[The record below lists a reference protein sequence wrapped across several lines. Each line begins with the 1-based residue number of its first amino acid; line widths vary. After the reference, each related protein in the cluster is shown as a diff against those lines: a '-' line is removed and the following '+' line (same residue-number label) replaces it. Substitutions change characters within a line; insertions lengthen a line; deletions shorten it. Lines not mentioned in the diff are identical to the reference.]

1 MDWQQA
7 IERQRG
13 ALVRIVAA
21 LFAMTGL
28 VEGNTISRLPRPLYR
43 AVLRI
48 LYPAESAVRRLI
60 IVVARGL
67 QVRLPASRP
76 VPPGLKALQRK
87 VSQRMSFKL
96 LDGRRCF
103 NPQSQRPARGSV
115 PRIHAFSDG
124 QWVTILGRSPFDPEP
139 QKDNTID
146 AARLARRLSAI
157 KSALENAARGKASG
171 TLAGKG
177 RGQAARKIPQA
188 APPRSPSRP
197 SRAAGTR
204 SGRDLEGLPLA
215 RLGSSQAGYILNKLA
230 RDPLKSKRTPINFVM
245 PAQAGIPLLIEIEEE
260 RWTQPSLG

>member
-28 VEGNTISRLPRPLYR
+28 FEGNTISRLPRPLYR

-76 VPPGLKALQRK
+76 VTPGLKALQRK

-96 LDGRRCF
+96 LDGLRSF
-103 NPQSQRPARGSV
+103 NPQSQRPARGSA
-115 PRIHAFSDG
+115 PRIHAFSGG

-139 QKDNTID
+139 QKDSTIN

-157 KSALENAARGKASG
+157 KSALDNLPREARRLARWRARVAARPPEKFRRPLRLGPPPGHRKQQEHEVDEILKDCHW
-171 TLAGKG
+171 LAWE
-177 RGQAARKIPQA
+177 AARLDT
-188 APPRSPSRP
+188 S
-197 SRAAGTR
+197 
-204 SGRDLEGLPLA
+204 
-215 RLGSSQAGYILNKLA
+215 
-230 RDPLKSKRTPINFVM
+230 
-245 PAQAGIPLLIEIEEE
+245 
-260 RWTQPSLG
+260 